1 MTSREVLLKSCS
13 DILAVPASLLCLST
27 FGEFHQPTALTGPKL
42 EEQLAQTKYLLRG
55 K

>member
-1 MTSREVLLKSCS
+1 MTSREVLLKSYS

-27 FGEFHQPTALTGPKL
+27 FGEFHQPTAQTRPKL
-42 EEQLAQTKYLLRG
+42 EEQWAQMKNLLQG